1 MTYKNDSHCR
11 RRWLQLGMAT
21 AQLLTNLGII
31 AYIALLEHNA
41 TLGDWAAVELSQ
53 TFEEFAIVVAVFGF
67 VSYFLLIFYIFIA
80 SC

>member
-1 MTYKNDSHCR
+1 MLSSYSWGC
-11 RRWLQLGMAT
+11 MST
-21 AQLLTNLGII
+21 AQLLTNLGIL
-31 AYIALLEHNA
+31 AFIALLEHNA

>member
-1 MTYKNDSHCR
+1 MS
-11 RRWLQLGMAT
+11 T
-21 AQLLTNLGII
+21 AQLLTNLGILT
-31 AYIALLEHNA
+31 YIALLEHNA